1 MRRRRWLL
9 SALRGLG
16 LLLLIIAL
24 ARPQK
29 GKAESAYYGEGI
41 DIMLAV
47 DISGSM
53 LSEDFTLG
61 GQRAS
66 RLDVV
71 KSVVGAISSPAAPVT
86 ASAWYSSAHGRTPS
100 AR

>member
-1 MRRRRWLL
+1 
-9 SALRGLG
+9 
-16 LLLLIIAL
+16 
-24 ARPQK
+24 
-29 GKAESAYYGEGI
+29 
-41 DIMLAV
+41 MLAV
-47 DISGSM
+47 DVSGSM

-71 KSVVGAISSPAAPVT
+71 KSVVKDFVGATATVT
-86 ASAWYSSAHGRTPS
+86 ASASCCSAPAPTRS